1 MRLNLKLLQF
11 KIIKLYNFKM
21 KSKQFILNI
30 IFNCLILFFVS
41 FLILNL
47 NSLTSEYY
55 ISFYKFN
62 FIFDK
67 YNSPFIILT
76 GLIFL
81 FCQLYNY
88 FISKFAYVLSSFL
101 LLLLEIFLLLAFLT
115 NNLLLFFIFF
125 EAILLPFF
133 IYIAFFGSR
142 GRKINAVFL
151 LLLFTIASSFFI
163 FLGIFLIYYRTGD
176 LSYISLLNYKFNN
189 IEKNIILYFFF
200 FGFMAKIPMLPLHIW
215 LTEAHVEAPTIGSV
229 ILAAIVLK
237 LGFYGLIRILAT
249 INFYVLPVHFLF
261 IYVSICICSTL
272 YCSFLALRQIDMKKI
287 IAYSSIVHMNIGML
301 GLCSTSTIGHTGS
314 LFVMFSHGLISASM
328 FFFIGF
334 LYERFHTRNLMY
346 FGGIVQYMPIF
357 SIFFFLSL
365 VSNMSFPGTCNF
377 IGEFLIFY
385 SVYMEFSFFF
395 FLIFI
400 LATGLTSLFCV
411 LIISKICFF
420 QISGFLIKNLV
431 DLKKPELYISFILI
445 IFILSFGL
453 IPDLLFCI
461 L

>member
-1 MRLNLKLLQF
+1 
-11 KIIKLYNFKM
+11 M
-21 KSKQFILNI
+21 KNRIFLFNI
-30 IFNCLILFFVS
+30 FFNCAVIIYVG

-47 NSLTSEYY
+47 NTLTSEYY
-55 ISFYKFN
+55 INFLNFN

-76 GLIFL
+76 ALIFL
-81 FCQLYNY
+81 FCQLYNNL
-88 FISKFAYVLSSFL
+88 ISKFSHTLSSFL
-101 LLLLEIFLLLAFLT
+101 IFLLEIFLLLAFFT
-115 NNLLLFFIFF
+115 NNFLLFFIFF

-176 LSYISLLNYKFNN
+176 LSYISILNYDFNDN
-189 IEKNIILYFFF
+189 EKNLLLYFFF
-200 FGFMAKIPMLPLHIW
+200 FGFMAKVPMLPLHIW
-215 LTEAHVEAPTIGSV
+215 LTEAHVEAPTVGSV

-237 LGFYGLIRILAT
+237 LGFYGLIRILST
-249 INFYVLPVHFLF
+249 IHFFVLPNHFLF
-261 IYVSICICSTL
+261 IYTSICICSTL
-272 YCSFLALRQIDMKKI
+272 YCSILALRQIDMKKI

-301 GLCSTSTIGHTGS
+301 GLCTTSTIGHTGS
-314 LFVMFSHGLISASM
+314 IFVMFSHGLISAAM

-346 FGGIVQYMPIF
+346 FGGLVQYMPIF
-357 SIFFFLSL
+357 SILFFITLI
-365 VSNMSFPGTCNF
+365 SNMSFPGTCNF

-385 SVYMEFSFFF
+385 SIYSEFNFIFFV
-395 FLIFI
+395 IFI
-400 LATGLTSLFCV
+400 IAGGLTSLFCI
-411 LIISKICFF
+411 LIVSKICFF
-420 QISGFLIKNLV
+420 QISGFLTKNLM
-431 DLKKPELYISFILI
+431 DLQRAELFISFCLTIL
-445 IFILSFGL
+445 ILSFGL
-453 IPDLLFCI
+453 YPELLFCI